1 MKNATLPSLRVEKK
15 FRDQLEA
22 VLQPG
27 ESVSS
32 FMERSVRESVMRR
45 ADDAAFYARGI
56 AAGEK
61 AKKTGKYRTLEQV
74 MATLRKVTAPAHKKA
89 KR

>member
-15 FRDQLEA
+15 FRDQLEDL
-22 VLQPG
+22 LQPG

-32 FMERSVRESVMRR
+32 FMERAVRESVSRR
-45 ADDAAFYARGI
+45 AEDAAFYARGI

-61 AKKTGKYRTLEQV
+61 AKKTGRYRTLDQV
-74 MATLRKVTAPAHKKA
+74 MATLRKVTDAAQKKA